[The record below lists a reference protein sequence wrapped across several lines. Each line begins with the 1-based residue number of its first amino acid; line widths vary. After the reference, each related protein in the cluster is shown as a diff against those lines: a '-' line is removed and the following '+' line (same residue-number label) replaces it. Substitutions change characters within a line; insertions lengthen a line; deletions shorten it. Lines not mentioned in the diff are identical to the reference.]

1 MSEYFPKLKTL
12 VGNVKVELD
21 LSNYAT
27 KADLKNATGIDTS
40 KFAKKIDCASLKLE
54 IDLLDIVGK
63 LETTPVDLSKLCEVV
78 KNEIIKQTVCDELVE
93 KS

>member
-1 MSEYFPKLKTL
+1 M
-12 VGNVKVELD
+12 
-21 LSNYAT
+21 
-27 KADLKNATGIDTS
+27 
-40 KFAKKIDCASLKLE
+40 KLE

-63 LETTPVDLSKLCEVV
+63 LETTPADLGKLCEVV